1 MKKFWKWINIE
12 FLIAILS
19 MRRRESEMATIFF
32 NQFIIYFRG
41 YCSIDKQL
49 FNISYVY
56 FLIVG

>member
-1 MKKFWKWINIE
+1 
-12 FLIAILS
+12 
-19 MRRRESEMATIFF
+19 MRRRESEMITIFF